1 LLEAEGDGKTQFYK
15 SSSAEFYQINIGAHK
30 LRHENRNFYRKGTKM
45 KTTKILT
52 IWFVVLCITI
62 CLVNI
67 SKAASMGTAFT
78 YQGHLYDANHVAN
91 NPYDFQFTLYD
102 ANGGG
107 TKKGNDV
114 NIPDVDVIDGYFTV
128 ELDFGGVF
136 DGNERW
142 LQIGVRP
149 GELGDPNVYTTL
161 SPRQEITPVPYALYA
176 LNSDGN
182 ISAGSVYK
190 IGGNTV
196 LSIAGTENTFI
207 GVYAGA
213 SNSSGSYN
221 TFSGYYAGYLN
232 TSGHEN
238 TFSGY
243 EAGRNNTTGAW
254 NTFSGNYAGYS
265 NTIGGS
271 NTFSGVE
278 AGYSNTTGLFNTF
291 SGYKAGR
298 YNTTGHENTFSGRS
312 AGWSNTTGSYNTF
325 LGSEAGH
332 SSSTGSG
339 SVFIGNQAGFNE
351 TGSNKLYIA
360 NSDVNNLIYGD
371 FNTGRVGIGMTS
383 PAQKLHVSGNAQF
396 DKSGPE
402 VGRLILNTVSRNDP
416 GRYGIVFAN
425 NQLAPFLGDDTQD
438 QTFAFL
444 TGWSSTRNYSARL
457 QVHGRATSNWGCY
470 IGMSHDGNDGLINT
484 DVGNIVLSPALNVG
498 IGTTNPARKLHIS
511 DVMRLQPRATA
522 PSSPAEG
529 DIYMDSTTHK
539 LMVYDGTVWRACW

>member
-1 LLEAEGDGKTQFYK
+1 
-15 SSSAEFYQINIGAHK
+15 
-30 LRHENRNFYRKGTKM
+30 M
-45 KTTKILT
+45 KNAKILT
-52 IWFVVLCITI
+52 ILVLAIVI
-62 CLVNI
+62 V
-67 SKAASMGTAFT
+67 SWAKVSEAAPLGNAFT

-91 NPYDFQFTLYD
+91 NLYDFQFKLFD
-102 ANGGG
+102 ANSAGNKLG
-107 TKKGNDV
+107 TDV
-114 NIPDVDVIDGYFTV
+114 NTPEVDVIDGYFTV
-128 ELDFGGVF
+128 ELDFGSVF

-196 LSIAGTENTFI
+196 LSIAGTKNTFI
-207 GVYAGA
+207 GV
-213 SNSSGSYN
+213 
-221 TFSGYYAGYLN
+221 YAGYLN

-265 NTIGGS
+265 NTTGGS

-298 YNTTGHENTFSGRS
+298 YNTTGRENTFSGRS
-312 AGWSNTTGSYNTF
+312 AGWSNTTGSNNTF

-339 SVFIGNQAGFNE
+339 NVFIGNQAGFNE

-438 QTFAFL
+438 QTFEFL

-529 DIYMDSTTHK
+529 DIYYDSVSHN
-539 LMVYDGTVWRACW
+539 LMVYNGTIWKPCL